1 MNKICKYKI
10 EERRILRRK
19 QGKITR
25 SLTLVLTIATC
36 TGNKT
41 KRKKWDCIK
50 QRFCITNEK
59 LIKMTQSMDQKI
71 AYKPCK
77 LQDF

>member
-1 MNKICKYKI
+1 M
-10 EERRILRRK
+10 LRRK
-19 QGKITR
+19 QGKIAR

-71 AYKPCK
+71 AYKACK